1 MSSRQV
7 RLLRVSSRVA
17 AMAAL
22 LALSWASVADASPTP
37 AEKATARELV
47 HLGNK
52 YAAASN
58 HEQALASYRAAD
70 AIMGV
75 PTTALGVGR
84 TLIVLGRLLE
94 ARAALEA
101 IAEIPQADD
110 ESAPF
115 REARVEAVALL
126 AALNDKIPQLRVNV
140 PHDAR
145 VWLNGTSWELTRGV
159 ASRALDP
166 GVYRVRVDQSDGSSI
181 MRTVSLVDGG
191 REELV
196 VAVKTAKASPPAA
209 PAPKPPPAPIVV
221 ADETSFHVPLFL
233 TGAVVAGLGLV
244 VGTSTG
250 VVSLDIASAV
260 DARCDGTR
268 CPADQRA
275 DAERATTLAHVST
288 ASFVVAGA
296 GAALA
301 LVALFVESPTTETG
315 MVVTVGPGSLSF
327 GGSF

>member
-7 RLLRVSSRVA
+7 RLLRVSSLVA
-17 AMAAL
+17 VAVVL
-22 LALSWASVADASPTP
+22 WWASVAHASPTP

-52 YAAASN
+52 YAAEEN
-58 HEQALASYRAAD
+58 HDQALASYRAAD

-94 ARAALEA
+94 ARDVLEA
-101 IAEIPQADD
+101 IASIPQTEA

-115 REARVEAVALL
+115 REARVEALELVGT
-126 AALNDKIPQLRVNV
+126 LNDKIPRLKVNL

-145 VWLNGTSWELTRGV
+145 VWLNGSPWKITKGM
-159 ASRALDP
+159 ASRDLDP
-166 GVYRVRVDQSDGSSI
+166 GVHHVRVERSDGSSI
-181 MRTVSLVDGG
+181 MRTVTLVQGG

-196 VAVKTAKASPPAA
+196 VANDTRPESPPAA
-209 PAPKPPPAPIVV
+209 PAKPPPAPIVV
-221 ADETSFHVPLFL
+221 ANEGSFHVPLFV

-250 VVSLDIASAV
+250 VVSLDLASSV
-260 DARCDGTR
+260 DTRCDGTR

-275 DAERATTLAHVST
+275 DVERATTLAHVST
-288 ASFVVAGA
+288 VSFVVAGA

-301 LVALFVESPTTETG
+301 LIAVFVESPFTEAG
-315 MVVTVGPGSLSF
+315 LVVAVGPGSLSL